1 DFPNMFWGL
10 GAQILRTAKLVKA
23 HPGCYGIHLTN
34 FSCGPDSFI
43 EHFYRH
49 IMGEKP
55 YLILELDEHSAV
67 AGVVTRLEAFKNVIQ
82 NEHNQTLSNWQEI
95 KCRAS

>member
-1 DFPNMFWGL
+1 MFWGL

-23 HPGCYGIHLTN
+23 HSGCYGIHLTN
-34 FSCGPDSFI
+34 FSCGADSFI

-49 IMGEKP
+49 VMGEKP

-67 AGVVTRLEAFKNVIQ
+67 AGVITRLEAFKNVIQ
-82 NEHNQTLSNWQEI
+82 NEHQQTLSKWQEM